1 MTNRHERRPLRYGPS
16 RTTHILRAVRI
27 NGSPHKRHVSVRVG
41 HLFVGIALTLLPIL
55 AMVAWVSSLGAERR
69 SIYGLPPDERAVV
82 YADTLRDFEA
92 TCIPPRA
99 GRNEHCRARA
109 SFLVNF
115 ADCDDHCRHVT
126 APSLHWHHR

>member
-1 MTNRHERRPLRYGPS
+1 
-16 RTTHILRAVRI
+16 VRI
-27 NGSPHKRHVSVRVG
+27 DSSPHERHVSVRVG

-55 AMVAWVSSLGAERR
+55 AMVAWVSSLRAERR

-99 GRNEHCRARA
+99 G
-109 SFLVNF
+109 
-115 ADCDDHCRHVT
+115 
-126 APSLHWHHR
+126 PK